1 MTEDLRDKYIG
12 QIYDAAAALYEADM
26 PELSEENFALFETVG
41 NRLEYEHDYFE
52 RRRFL
57 TVFGC
62 AALLSITDGKTE
74 KYADKLERIIASV
87 CDEECWALPAHVNR
101 KNDPDWRITVD
112 LFASETAQA
121 LAELYAGLKTVLP
134 EELRSRMRAEIMRRV
149 IGPFAAKQPYTWWE
163 RADMNWNAV
172 CNGSIGMAALDL
184 LDDELELQERLVR
197 RVRENLGFFLDG
209 FADDGACLEGIG
221 YFTYGFY
228 YYMGFMDLLARK
240 AGQSAALRELLN
252 EGTADGIAYPIKDRL
267 LGSILPEKCR
277 KIAEFQ
283 QKCYFS
289 SGLSLSF
296 SDGSMHE
303 KYRIGLTCRLAGLY
317 DTVEIPDSSCAAGFD
332 ADPCCRFL
340 MASRD
345 ISWSGEYLRCID
357 DDKAGVR
364 MSAGDPA
371 VEKAAA
377 ADEAV
382 PEFMEDGTAI
392 SAGGITEDLPVY
404 VLPSAQ
410 WAVCRGASGGGFAV
424 KGGHNAEPHNHNDIG
439 SFIYVLG
446 DRPLL
451 TDLGAGEYTAQYFKD
466 ETRYGYIVCSSLG
479 HSVPVINGHGQQAG
493 REFACGEFVC
503 ETRQE
508 NCGVRLSFAGAYGDD
523 ALKSLV
529 RELHY
534 DLSAETLR
542 VEDRFESEG
551 CLIEENLVTQGDV
564 RISGD
569 EILIRSAAVEDS
581 SGTAVKHRERQ
592 EETESATEIDYACR
606 IKSESGFPGIRIVE
620 ESFMD
625 HAGMPQ
631 TVKRIVWKVT
641 DETRKGRVTCSFTVS
656 RE

>member
-1 MTEDLRDKYIG
+1 MTADLRDKYIV

-26 PELSEENFALFETVG
+26 PELSEEKFALFETAG

-121 LAELYAGLKTVLP
+121 LAELCAGLKTVLP

-163 RADMNWNAV
+163 RSDMNWNAV

-184 LDDELELQERLVR
+184 LDDEPELQEKLAC

-240 AGQSAALRELLN
+240 SGTALTELL
-252 EGTADGIAYPIKDRL
+252 
-267 LGSILPEKCR
+267 PERCCR
-277 KIAEFQ
+277 IAEFQ
-283 QKCYFS
+283 QKCYLP

-332 ADPCCRFL
+332 TDPCYRFL

-345 ISWSGEYLRCID
+345 LSWSGEYLNCID

-364 MSAGDPA
+364 MSAGVPA
-371 VEKAAA
+371 VEKTAA

-479 HSVPVINGHGQQAG
+479 HNVPVINGHGQQAG

-534 DLSAETLR
+534 DPTAEILR

-551 CLIEENLVTQGDV
+551 CLIVENLVSQGDV

-569 EILIRSAAVEDS
+569 EILIRSAAVEDN
-581 SGTAVKHRERQ
+581 SGTEVKHREGQ
-592 EETESATEIDYACR
+592 EGAESANEIDYACR
-606 IKSESGFPGIRIVE
+606 IKSENGFPGIRIIE

-631 TVKRIVWKVT
+631 TVKRIVWKVA
-641 DETRKGRVTCSFTVS
+641 DETRKGQVACAFTVNPVK
-656 RE
+656 

>member
-1 MTEDLRDKYIG
+1 MTEDLRDRYIA
-12 QIYDAAAALYEADM
+12 QIYDAAAALYDADM
-26 PELSEENFALFETVG
+26 PELTEEKFALFETVG

-57 TVFGC
+57 TVYGC
-62 AALLSITDGKTE
+62 AVMLENSGNAVSVNCSRQGERTAGPEADTAEKSVISAEKTY
-74 KYADKLERIIASV
+74 KYTDKLERIIASV

-101 KNDPDWRITVD
+101 KADPDWRITVD

-121 LAELYAGLKTVLP
+121 LAELYARLKAVLP
-134 EELRSRMRAEIMRRV
+134 DELRDRMRTEIMRRV
-149 IGPFAAKQPYTWWE
+149 IGPFAAKQPYAWWE
-163 RADMNWNAV
+163 RSDMNWNAV
-172 CNGSIGMAALDL
+172 CNGSIGMAALDM
-184 LDDELELQERLVR
+184 LDDEPELQEKLVR
-197 RVRENLGFFLDG
+197 RVHENLGSFLDG

-228 YYMGFMDLLARK
+228 YYMGFMDLLAGK
-240 AGQSAALRELLN
+240 AEKNAELKGMLSGLSRGSGSVDRDRDPILR
-252 EGTADGIAYPIKDRL
+252 
-267 LGSILPEKCR
+267 SVLPEKCR
-277 KIAEFQ
+277 RIAEFQ
-283 QKCYFS
+283 QKCYFP

-332 ADPCCRFL
+332 ADPCYRFL

-345 ISWSGEYLRCID
+345 LSWSREYLSGTENGEN
-357 DDKAGVR
+357 KVKT
-364 MSAGDPA
+364 S
-371 VEKAAA
+371 E
-377 ADEAV
+377 EA
-382 PEFMEDGTAI
+382 
-392 SAGGITEDLPVY
+392 LPVY
-404 VLPSAQ
+404 GLPSAQ
-410 WAVCRGASGGGFAV
+410 WAVCHGASGGGFAV

-479 HSVPVINGHGQQAG
+479 HNIPVINGHGQQAG

-503 ETRQE
+503 ENRQE

-534 DLSAETLR
+534 DPTAECLR

-581 SGTAVKHRERQ
+581 SGTAVKHREGQ
-592 EETESATEIDYACR
+592 EEPESANENDYTCR
-606 IKSESGFPGIRIVE
+606 IKSKSGFPGIRIIE

-631 TVKRIVWKVT
+631 TVKRIVWKAA
-641 DETRKGRVTCSFTVS
+641 DETRKGQVTCSFTI
-656 RE
+656 EPE

>member
-26 PELSEENFALFETVG
+26 PELSEEKFALFETVG

-62 AALLSITDGKTE
+62 AALLSITDDKTE
-74 KYADKLERIIASV
+74 KYTDKLERIIASV

-101 KNDPDWRITVD
+101 KTDPDWRITVD

-163 RADMNWNAV
+163 RSDMNWNAV

-184 LDDELELQERLVR
+184 LDDEPELQEKLAC

-240 AGQSAALRELLN
+240 S
-252 EGTADGIAYPIKDRL
+252 GTAL
-267 LGSILPEKCR
+267 TELLPEKCR
-277 KIAEFQ
+277 RIAGFQ
-283 QKCYFS
+283 QKCYFP

-317 DTVEIPDSSCAAGFD
+317 DTVEIPDISCAAGFD
-332 ADPCCRFL
+332 ADPCYRFL

-345 ISWSGEYLRCID
+345 LSWSGEYLSCID

-493 REFACGEFVC
+493 REFACGEFAC

-534 DLSAETLR
+534 DPTAETLR

-581 SGTAVKHRERQ
+581 SGTAVKHREGQ
-592 EETESATEIDYACR
+592 EETESANENDYTCR
-606 IKSESGFPGIRIVE
+606 IKLESGFSGIRITE

-631 TVKRIVWKVT
+631 TVKRIVWKVA
-641 DETRKGRVTCSFTVS
+641 DETRKGRAACSFTVNPVK
-656 RE
+656 

>member
-1 MTEDLRDKYIG
+1 
-12 QIYDAAAALYEADM
+12 
-26 PELSEENFALFETVG
+26 
-41 NRLEYEHDYFE
+41 
-52 RRRFL
+52 
-57 TVFGC
+57 
-62 AALLSITDGKTE
+62 
-74 KYADKLERIIASV
+74 
-87 CDEECWALPAHVNR
+87 
-101 KNDPDWRITVD
+101 RITVD

-121 LAELYAGLKTVLP
+121 LAELYARLKAVLP
-134 EELRSRMRAEIMRRV
+134 DELRDRMSTEIMRRV
-149 IGPFAAKQPYTWWE
+149 IGPFAAKQPYAWWE
-163 RADMNWNAV
+163 RSDMNWNAV

-184 LDDELELQERLVR
+184 LDDEPELQEKLVR
-197 RVRENLGFFLDG
+197 RVQENLGFFLNG

-228 YYMGFMDLLARK
+228 YYMGFMDLLAGK
-240 AGQSAALRELLN
+240 AEKNAELKGMLSGLSRGSGSVDRDRDPILR
-252 EGTADGIAYPIKDRL
+252 
-267 LGSILPEKCR
+267 SVLPEKCR
-277 KIAEFQ
+277 RIAEFQ
-283 QKCYFS
+283 QKCYFP

-317 DTVEIPDSSCAAGFD
+317 ATVEIPDISCAAGFD
-332 ADPCCRFL
+332 ADPCYRFL

-345 ISWSGEYLRCID
+345 LSWSREYLSGTENGEN
-357 DDKAGVR
+357 KVKT
-364 MSAGDPA
+364 S
-371 VEKAAA
+371 E
-377 ADEAV
+377 EA
-382 PEFMEDGTAI
+382 
-392 SAGGITEDLPVY
+392 LPVY

-410 WAVCRGASGGGFAV
+410 WAVCHGASGGGFAV

-479 HSVPVINGHGQQAG
+479 HNIPVINGHGQQAG

-503 ETRQE
+503 ENRQE

-534 DLSAETLR
+534 DPTAECLR

-581 SGTAVKHRERQ
+581 SGTAVKHREGQ
-592 EETESATEIDYACR
+592 EEPESANENDYTCR
-606 IKSESGFPGIRIVE
+606 IKSKSGFPGIRIIE

-631 TVKRIVWKVT
+631 TVKRIVWKAA
-641 DETRKGRVTCSFTVS
+641 DETRKGQVTCSFTI
-656 RE
+656 EPE

>member
-12 QIYDAAAALYEADM
+12 QLYDAAAALYEADM

-184 LDDELELQERLVR
+184 LDDEPELQERLAC

-240 AGQSAALRELLN
+240 SGTALRELL
-252 EGTADGIAYPIKDRL
+252 
-267 LGSILPEKCR
+267 PEKCR
-277 KIAEFQ
+277 RIAEFQ
-283 QKCYFS
+283 QKCYFP

-392 SAGGITEDLPVY
+392 SVGRKTESLPVY

-410 WAVCRGASGGGFAV
+410 WAVCRGVSGGGFAV

-493 REFACGEFVC
+493 REFACGEFTC

-581 SGTAVKHRERQ
+581 SGTAVKHREGQ
-592 EETESATEIDYACR
+592 EETEAANKVDYTCR
-606 IKSESGFPGIRIVE
+606 IKSESGFSGIHIIE

-631 TVKRIVWKVT
+631 TVKRIVWKVA
-641 DETRKGRVTCSFTVS
+641 DETRKGRVACSFTVNPVK
-656 RE
+656 